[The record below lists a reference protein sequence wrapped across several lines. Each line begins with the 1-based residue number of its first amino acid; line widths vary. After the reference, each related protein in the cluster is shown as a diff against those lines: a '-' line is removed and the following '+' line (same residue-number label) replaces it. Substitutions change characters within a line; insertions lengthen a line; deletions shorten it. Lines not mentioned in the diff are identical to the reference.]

1 MGVTSRM
8 RGSDASKPLRAG
20 VGEVYSGDN
29 KSGELD
35 STGEKDLDAI
45 NDTG

>member
-1 MGVTSRM
+1 MTR
-8 RGSDASKPLRAG
+8 RNPRAG
-20 VGEVYSGDN
+20 VGGVCSGDN